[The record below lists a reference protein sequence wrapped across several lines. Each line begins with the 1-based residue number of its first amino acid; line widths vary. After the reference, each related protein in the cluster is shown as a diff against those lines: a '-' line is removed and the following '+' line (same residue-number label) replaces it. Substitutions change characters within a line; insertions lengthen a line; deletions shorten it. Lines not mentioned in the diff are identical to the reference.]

1 MARNYAALPY
11 EYIEEMAELDD
22 ETFGRMV
29 RYLMLYSRDGTLPGL
44 TGLEAVIFQRMKM
57 QEDRYKESYD
67 NLSSTRSAAGKAGA
81 ATRWNDGG
89 NSKRK
94 AKHSNS
100 SDPIANDSKNGKAIA
115 SDSKAMASDS
125 KAIASDSKA
134 MASDSKAMASDSKNG
149 NTETETDTD
158 PLATNVAGGER
169 EKRRSRFSPPTRI
182 EVAEYCAQH
191 GYRVDPKR
199 FCNHY
204 ESNGW
209 KVGRNPMKDWKA
221 AVRNWDM
228 REGGSTASRETDNQ
242 RYSRQLQE
250 LIEADAM
257 GGEGLD
263 PWGSGEAA
271 GGY

>member
-81 ATRWNDGG
+81 AIRWSD
-89 NSKRK
+89 SKNNK
-94 AKHSNS
+94 YM
-100 SDPIANDSKNGKAIA
+100 ANDSKNSKAIANASSAIA
-115 SDSKAMASDS
+115 SDSKNS
-125 KAIASDSKA
+125 
-134 MASDSKAMASDSKNG
+134 
-149 NTETETDTD
+149 NTETETKTDTQ
-158 PLATNVAGGER
+158 ATTVAWEGK
-169 EKRRSRFSPPTRI
+169 EKRRRRFSPPARE
-182 EVAEYCAQH
+182 EVAEYCAQR
-191 GYRVDPKR
+191 GNQVDPDH
-199 FCNHY
+199 FCDFY

-221 AVRNWDM
+221 AVRNWEKRD
-228 REGGSTASRETDNQ
+228 RETCVKSETDNQ

-263 PWGSGEAA
+263 PWGSGETA

>member
-100 SDPIANDSKNGKAIA
+100 SDPMANDSKNGKAIA
-115 SDSKAMASDS
+115 NDG
-125 KAIASDSKA
+125 KAIANDG
-134 MASDSKAMASDSKNG
+134 KNG
-149 NTETETDTD
+149 NTETETDTDTD

-169 EKRRSRFSPPTRI
+169 EKRRSRFSPPARV
-182 EVAEYCAQH
+182 EVAEYCAQQ
-191 GYRVDPKR
+191 GYRVDPDR
-199 FCNHY
+199 FCDYY

-221 AVRNWDM
+221 AVRNWNK